1 MRSPGIFSVRRQ
13 RLEPG
18 GSLLERGVQQI
29 LAVDVQKIEQEGHDS
44 LRWRVSIDSRDR
56 LLERGWAGVS
66 HPERLAVQ
74 HGLPDRKAPH
84 RLGDAGQRVRDLVQV
99 PRVDAHFVVA
109 AVGLDAD
116 AVELPLDQRAL
127 VARHGVAHAL
137 GRGGEHRENRPEEL
151 ESDLTQPFLTR
162 RHGDLGRP
170 GEVTREHQGPP
181 RHLEWDFGRLRHR
194 VRHHPGEGALAKL
207 ACEKPLDEPRLVGR
221 RPPEE
226 VSEDLL
232 APRCRSAP
240 RRLLDG
246 GDRPVELGDRERRVL
261 GRRMLHAVHRSVPDA
276 DAALARHAGQKA
288 DGDRDL
294 VWLERLQELGKD
306 RDLPGARTGAADL
319 ARGGDDIREQR
330 HVSSGCGRRRGVP
343 GPSGG

>member
-1 MRSPGIFSVRRQ
+1 MQ
-13 RLEPG
+13 E
-18 GSLLERGVQQI
+18 
-29 LAVDVQKIEQEGHDS
+29 IEEEGHDS

-99 PRVDAHFVVA
+99 PRVDAHLVVA

-116 AVELPLDQRAL
+116 AVELPLDQRKL

-137 GRGGEHRENRPEEL
+137 GRGGEHREDRPEEL
-151 ESDLTQPFLTR
+151 ESDLAQPFLTR

-207 ACEKPLDEPRLVGR
+207 AGEEPLDEPRLVGR
-221 RPPEE
+221 RPPKSSPRISFRLAADPLPVASLTAEIAPSSSAT
-226 VSEDLL
+226 VSD
-232 APRCRSAP
+232 ACSA
-240 RRLLDG
+240 
-246 GDRPVELGDRERRVL
+246 
-261 GRRMLHAVHRSVPDA
+261 GRTLHAVHRSVPDA

-294 VWLERLQELGKD
+294 AGLERPQEVGED

-330 HVSSGCGRRRGVP
+330 HVSPGCGRRRAVP